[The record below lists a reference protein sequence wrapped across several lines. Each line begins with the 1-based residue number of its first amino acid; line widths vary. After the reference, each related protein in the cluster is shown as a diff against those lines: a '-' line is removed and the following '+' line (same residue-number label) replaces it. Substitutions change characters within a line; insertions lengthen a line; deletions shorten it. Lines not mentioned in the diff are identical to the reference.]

1 MAKNVQT
8 FRNCSSPNHSASFYY
23 CFTREKLLI
32 LSKDGAKEALVDL
45 SPSLYKQ
52 PEGICFTPDGN
63 LFISSEGDGGDGY
76 ILKFDY
82 KNKIV
87 TVKQTSHYNQI
98 AGQPIIYNSQFITN
112 HYQPLYY

>member
-1 MAKNVQT
+1 
-8 FRNCSSPNHSASFYY
+8 
-23 CFTREKLLI
+23 LI

-98 AGQPIIYNSQFITN
+98 AGQPIIYNSQFITIN
-112 HYQPLYY
+112 KSITKPPSFINQNIYEDSSQTEHCYRL